1 MGNTLFINWL
11 GSAFVARQ
19 RSSALKW
26 DFEGNRT
33 GVAPTC
39 WCRKGEIENVKLK
52 QPE

>member
-26 DFEGNRT
+26 DFEGNKLELLPPA
-33 GVAPTC
+33 GAE
-39 WCRKGEIENVKLK
+39 KEKLK
-52 QPE
+52 M